1 MTRAVNFTARK
12 FLTNLMNDRKIAFV
26 FPGQGS
32 QSVGMGQS
40 LSQIYPAASEIF
52 QQADDILGFPLSHI
66 AWEGPDE
73 CLNDTI
79 NTQPALFTH
88 SIAVLQV
95 IRTLN
100 LDLVPIYVAGH
111 SMGELSALVAAGALS
126 FNDGLRLVRIRGEL
140 MKRSGEISPGGMA
153 AVLGLDIP
161 KIEQLCLQV
170 STPTEIVQVANDN
183 CPGQVVI
190 SGSNTALDWVQP
202 LLEQAGARRV
212 IRLAVSIAA
221 HSPYMLTS
229 QENFNK
235 SIASTMI
242 KNSYVPVIGNV
253 TAKPLLD
260 ADAIKN
266 DLQNQLTHQVRWI
279 ESIKYLISEGISDFI
294 EIGNG
299 SVLCGLIKRID
310 RNVVVS
316 PLGTPEDFRH
326 LENS

>member
-1 MTRAVNFTARK
+1 M
-12 FLTNLMNDRKIAFV
+12 DDQKIAFV

-32 QSVGMGQS
+32 QSVGMGRS
-40 LSQIYPAASEIF
+40 LSQIYPAAKETF

-66 AWEGPDE
+66 AWEGPDD

-95 IRTLN
+95 IHSLN
-100 LDLVPIYVAGH
+100 LDLVPTYVAGH

-126 FNDGLRLVRIRGEL
+126 FSDGLRLVRIRGEL

-161 KIEQLCLQV
+161 QIEQVCLQA
-170 STPTEIVQVANDN
+170 SSATEIVQVANDN

-190 SGSNTALDWVQP
+190 SGSNAALDWVQP
-202 LLEQAGARRV
+202 MLEQAGARRV

-221 HSPYMLTS
+221 HSPYMSTS
-229 QENFNK
+229 QEDFNK
-235 SIASTMI
+235 SIASTLI

-253 TAKPLLD
+253 TAKPFID

-266 DLQNQLTHQVRWI
+266 DLQNQLTHRVRWT
-279 ESIKYLISEGISDFI
+279 ETVNFLVSEGISEFI

-310 RNVVVS
+310 HNVVAS
-316 PLGTPEDFRH
+316 PLGVPEDFQR
-326 LENS
+326 LEKL

>member
-1 MTRAVNFTARK
+1 M
-12 FLTNLMNDRKIAFV
+12 DDQKIAFV

-32 QSVGMGQS
+32 QSVGMGRS
-40 LSQIYPAASEIF
+40 LSQIYPAAKETF

-66 AWEGPDE
+66 AWEGPDD

-95 IRTLN
+95 IHSLN
-100 LDLVPIYVAGH
+100 LDLVPTYVAGH

-126 FNDGLRLVRIRGEL
+126 FSDGLRLVRIRGEL

-161 KIEQLCLQV
+161 QIEQVCLQV
-170 STPTEIVQVANDN
+170 SSANEIVQVANDN

-190 SGSNTALDWVQP
+190 SGSNAALDWVQP
-202 LLEQAGARRV
+202 MLEQAGARRV

-221 HSPYMLTS
+221 HSPYMSTS
-229 QENFNK
+229 QEDFNK
-235 SIASTMI
+235 SIASTLI

-253 TAKPLLD
+253 TAKPLID

-266 DLQNQLTHQVRWI
+266 DLQNQLTHRVRWT
-279 ESIKYLISEGISDFI
+279 ETVNFLVSDGISEFI

-310 RNVVVS
+310 HNVVAS
-316 PLGTPEDFRH
+316 PLGVPEDFQR
-326 LENS
+326 LEKL